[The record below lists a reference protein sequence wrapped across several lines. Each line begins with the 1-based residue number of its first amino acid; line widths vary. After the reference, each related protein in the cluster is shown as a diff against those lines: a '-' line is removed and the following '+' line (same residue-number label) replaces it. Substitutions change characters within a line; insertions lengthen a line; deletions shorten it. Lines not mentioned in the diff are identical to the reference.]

1 MASSKK
7 RSKKQRSCKPYPFD
21 LRLRAVKLYLEEGYT
36 KKLIEE
42 ELGIGNS
49 TIGKWAKKYKQLG
62 EEGLRPKL
70 RPRSSSE
77 VSAQIKS
84 TAIKI
89 KQDHPEYGQRR
100 ISDLLKRFFF
110 IKASPKTVGKAL
122 SEQGLTRQ
130 PWKKPKSK
138 KCVS

>member
-7 RSKKQRSCKPYPFD
+7 RSKKQRSCKPYPFE
-21 LRLRAVKLYLEEGYT
+21 LRLRAVKLYLEEGYS

-70 RPRSSSE
+70 RM
-77 VSAQIKS
+77 
-84 TAIKI
+84 
-89 KQDHPEYGQRR
+89 YG
-100 ISDLLKRFFF
+100 
-110 IKASPKTVGKAL
+110 
-122 SEQGLTRQ
+122 
-130 PWKKPKSK
+130 
-138 KCVS
+138 